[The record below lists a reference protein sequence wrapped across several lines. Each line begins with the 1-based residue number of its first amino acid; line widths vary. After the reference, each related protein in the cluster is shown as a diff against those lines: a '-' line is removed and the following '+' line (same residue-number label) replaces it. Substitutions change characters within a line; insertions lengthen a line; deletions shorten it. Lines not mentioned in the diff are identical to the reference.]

1 MDLGVL
7 EGQTRR
13 DYFLNSIFDPSLN
26 QCTVEYSGSFDALYT
41 KFSPVSRIQ
50 YIVDLA

>member
-13 DYFLNSIFDPSLN
+13 DYFLNSIFDPSVN
-26 QCTVEYSGSFDALYT
+26 QCIVEFILKIVVGSL
-41 KFSPVSRIQ
+41 V
-50 YIVDLA
+50 VG